1 MAADLQLQA
10 VMLRQDVEAQRWLL
24 NKSTTEDVVESLSE
38 MPSNIARRTSLPHL
52 VKMIE
57 QNLAAALILEAKDRT
72 NIGAIGL
79 VIKERIDGVNTVRCD
94 LELRAPVDQAIAE
107 ILATKLEET
116 AAHNGS
122 IGPCSVIRISADGP
136 LPCPRGYSFEELNG
150 TRTMTRHFANMEIN

>member
-10 VMLRQDVEAQRWLL
+10 IMLRQGVEPQRWLL
-24 NKSTTEDVVESLSE
+24 NRSTTDDVVESLSE
-38 MPSNIARRTSLPHL
+38 MRSTPLPHL
-52 VKMIE
+52 IEMIE

-79 VIKERIDGVNTVRCD
+79 VTKERVDGVNTVQCD

-116 AAHNGS
+116 AAHSGS
-122 IGPCSVIRISADGP
+122 IARCSVIRISADGP
-136 LPCPRGYSFEELNG
+136 FPCPCGYSFEVSGDNSRIMARQVGASQLN
-150 TRTMTRHFANMEIN
+150 